1 MIPRTERLLA
11 VLPLLIFLS
20 APVHAQTAAKAKA
33 TTEQKTAARPP
44 KYPDSA
50 DGLKLLLQDVLGSG
64 KLGGSPKLA
73 AFVYDLEIPDYANWF
88 PKAFG
93 KETGDAWAK
102 SYDGATDFLTVELQ
116 ALFIRLAEQNLEIVT
131 RKVSGAPQ
139 SDAEQR
145 ALQRFQQPVDV
156 FFAGS
161 RPRPDASGDSAS
173 ASDILISPL
182 GYFWFIDGKF
192 RWDPTNPI
200 GNFTMAAPS
209 SDENS
214 SPDADSSASASN
226 SGGPSP
232 GATEAGKNGVSYP
245 SCRECPAPVYT
256 AAARAARFEGTVVLR
271 VVIQPDGTATDIQ
284 VTKSAPYDLDAN
296 AIDAVKRWRFNPA
309 IGPNGKPVAV
319 ITPIEVTYLLAP

>member
-1 MIPRTERLLA
+1 MVPCAKRLFA
-11 VLPLLIFLS
+11 VLPLLVFVS
-20 APVHAQTAAKAKA
+20 APIYPQTAAKAPA
-33 TTEQKTAARPP
+33 QKTAARPP

-50 DGLKLLLQDVLGSG
+50 DGLKLLLQDVLASG

-145 ALQRFQQPVDV
+145 ALRRFQQPVDV

-161 RPRPDASGDSAS
+161 RPRPDAGGDSVS
-173 ASDILISPL
+173 ASDILISPV

-192 RWDPTNPI
+192 RWDPTNPLEK
-200 GNFTMAAPS
+200 FTMAAPS
-209 SDENS
+209 SDDNS
-214 SPDADSSASASN
+214 APDAESAAAASDA
-226 SGGPSP
+226 GGPPS
-232 GATEAGKNGVSYP
+232 GATEAGKSGVSYP
-245 SCRECPAPVYT
+245 SCRYCPAPVYT

-271 VVIQPDGTATDIQ
+271 VIIQPDGTATDIQ

-309 IGPNGKPVAV
+309 VGPNGKPVAV
-319 ITPIEVTYLLAP
+319 ITPIEVTYLLAN